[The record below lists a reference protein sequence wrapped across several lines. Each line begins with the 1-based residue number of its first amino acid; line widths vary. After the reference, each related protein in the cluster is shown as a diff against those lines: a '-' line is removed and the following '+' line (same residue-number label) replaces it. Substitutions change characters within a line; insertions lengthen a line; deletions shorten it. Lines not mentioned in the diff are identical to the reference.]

1 MPAHPAS
8 APCRITYEG
17 QFKTGDAEGG
27 EERQVTRVQ
36 VTRVQVDTRQ
46 ARPDTGG
53 HAPGA
58 ADPAPGPAAGALCL
72 KVMDTPNA
80 PNPEAGAP
88 PGTSAELNGR
98 LSILLGQIAQGD
110 QTAFAEFYEAT
121 SRRVFGMARRVL
133 IDAELSEDTTQEV
146 FLQVWQ
152 NASKFNREA
161 GSPLAW
167 LMTISHRRAVD
178 KVRSSQSSSDREAK
192 YGASS
197 QEIDHD
203 SVSDEVGSRLE
214 AEAVVRCLAT
224 LTETQQES
232 VRLAYY
238 GGLTYREVA
247 EKLHAAVPTIK
258 SRIRDGLIRL
268 KTCLGVS

>member
-1 MPAHPAS
+1 M
-8 APCRITYEG
+8 T
-17 QFKTGDAEGG
+17 T
-27 EERQVTRVQ
+27 
-36 VTRVQVDTRQ
+36 VQVDRCP
-46 ARPDTGG
+46 ARRVAGG
-53 HAPGA
+53 LAPGGTHP
-58 ADPAPGPAAGALCL
+58 DPRSATGTLCL
-72 KVMDTPNA
+72 KVMETPNA
-80 PNPEAGAP
+80 PNPEATAP
-88 PGTSAELNGR
+88 PGSPADVNRR
-98 LSILLGQIAQGD
+98 LGALLEQIARGD
-110 QTAFAEFYEAT
+110 QAAFAEFYELT

-133 IDAELSEDTTQEV
+133 IDVELSEDTTQEV

-152 NASKFNREA
+152 NASKFNPEA

-178 KVRSSQSSSDREAK
+178 KVRSSQSSTDREAK

-197 QEIDHD
+197 QDIAHD
-203 SVSDEVGSRLE
+203 SVSDEVSSRLE
-214 AEAVVRCLAT
+214 AEAVVRCLET
-224 LTETQQES
+224 LTDTQQES

-247 EKLHAAVPTIK
+247 EKLNAAVPTIK

>member
-1 MPAHPAS
+1 
-8 APCRITYEG
+8 
-17 QFKTGDAEGG
+17 
-27 EERQVTRVQ
+27 
-36 VTRVQVDTRQ
+36 
-46 ARPDTGG
+46 
-53 HAPGA
+53 
-58 ADPAPGPAAGALCL
+58 
-72 KVMDTPNA
+72 MDTPNA
-80 PNPEAGAP
+80 PNPEAAAP
-88 PGTSAELNGR
+88 PSAAAELNRR
-98 LSILLGQIAQGD
+98 LAALLGQIAGGD
-110 QTAFAEFYEAT
+110 QAAFAEFYQLT

-133 IDAELSEDTTQEV
+133 IDPELSEDTTQEV

-152 NASKFNREA
+152 NAAKFNA
-161 GSPLAW
+161 DVGSPLAW

-178 KVRSSQSSSDREAK
+178 KVRSSQSSTDRESR

-214 AEAVVRCLAT
+214 AEAVVRCLDT
-224 LTETQQES
+224 LTDTQQES

-247 EKLHAAVPTIK
+247 EKLNAAVPTIK

>member
-1 MPAHPAS
+1 M
-8 APCRITYEG
+8 T
-17 QFKTGDAEGG
+17 TM
-27 EERQVTRVQ
+27 
-36 VTRVQVDTRQ
+36 QVDKCPSRRVAGDHDPAA
-46 ARPDTGG
+46 ARPD
-53 HAPGA
+53 PRS
-58 ADPAPGPAAGALCL
+58 AAGTLCL

-80 PNPEAGAP
+80 PIPEAAAP
-88 PGTSAELNGR
+88 PGTPADVNRR
-98 LSILLGQIAQGD
+98 LGALLEQIAAGD
-110 QTAFAEFYEAT
+110 QAAFAEFYELT

-133 IDAELSEDTTQEV
+133 IDVELSEDTTQEV

-152 NASKFNREA
+152 NASKFNPEA

-178 KVRSSQSSSDREAK
+178 KVRSSQSSTDREAK

-197 QEIDHD
+197 QDIDHD

-224 LTETQQES
+224 LTDTQQES

-247 EKLHAAVPTIK
+247 EKLNAAVPTIK

>member
-1 MPAHPAS
+1 
-8 APCRITYEG
+8 
-17 QFKTGDAEGG
+17 
-27 EERQVTRVQ
+27 
-36 VTRVQVDTRQ
+36 
-46 ARPDTGG
+46 
-53 HAPGA
+53 
-58 ADPAPGPAAGALCL
+58 
-72 KVMDTPNA
+72 MDTPNA
-80 PNPEAGAP
+80 PNPEAAAP
-88 PGTSAELNGR
+88 PGTATDVNSR
-98 LSILLGQIAQGD
+98 LGTLLERIAQGD
-110 QTAFAEFYEAT
+110 QSAFAEFYGLT

-152 NASKFNREA
+152 NASKFNPEA

-178 KVRSSQSSSDREAK
+178 KVRSSQSSTDREAK

-203 SVSDEVGSRLE
+203 SVSDEVGNRLE

-224 LTETQQES
+224 LTATQQES

-247 EKLHAAVPTIK
+247 EKLNAAIPTIK

>member
-1 MPAHPAS
+1 METPDAPNTAAPS
-8 APCRITYEG
+8 APAPAG
-17 QFKTGDAEGG
+17 TGSA
-27 EERQVTRVQ
+27 
-36 VTRVQVDTRQ
+36 
-46 ARPDTGG
+46 ATG
-53 HAPGA
+53 
-58 ADPAPGPAAGALCL
+58 ADLNRHL
-72 KVMDTPNA
+72 
-80 PNPEAGAP
+80 
-88 PGTSAELNGR
+88 GT
-98 LSILLGQIAQGD
+98 LLGRIAGGD
-110 QTAFAEFYEAT
+110 RAAFAEFYGLT

-133 IDAELSEDTTQEV
+133 IDLELSEDATQEV

-152 NASKFNREA
+152 NAGTFNAAA

-178 KVRSSQSSSDREAK
+178 KVRSAQASTDREAK
-192 YGASS
+192 YGANS

-203 SVSDEVGSRLE
+203 SVSDEVGSRLD
-214 AEAVVRCLAT
+214 AEAVVRCLGT

-247 EKLHAAVPTIK
+247 ERLNCAIPTIK

-268 KTCLGVS
+268 KTCLEVS

>member
-1 MPAHPAS
+1 MTTLQVERCPA
-8 APCRITYEG
+8 R
-17 QFKTGDAEGG
+17 
-27 EERQVTRVQ
+27 
-36 VTRVQVDTRQ
+36 
-46 ARPDTGG
+46 RPLGG
-53 HAPGA
+53 HAPETVH
-58 ADPAPGPAAGALCL
+58 PGPGMASGALCL

-80 PNPEAGAP
+80 PNREAAAP
-88 PGTSAELNGR
+88 PGSSADVNRRLGEL
-98 LSILLGQIAQGD
+98 LEQIAQGD
-110 QTAFAEFYEAT
+110 QAAFAEFYRLT
-121 SRRVFGMARRVL
+121 SRRVYGMARRVL
-133 IDAELSEDTTQEV
+133 IDTELSEDTTQEV

-152 NASKFNREA
+152 NASKFNPEA

-178 KVRSSQSSSDREAK
+178 KVRSSQSSTDREAK

-214 AEAVVRCLAT
+214 AEAVVRCLGT
-224 LTETQQES
+224 LTDTQQES

-247 EKLHAAVPTIK
+247 ERLNAAVPTIK

>member
-1 MPAHPAS
+1 M
-8 APCRITYEG
+8 RTM
-17 QFKTGDAEGG
+17 
-27 EERQVTRVQ
+27 
-36 VTRVQVDTRQ
+36 QVDRRP
-46 ARPDTGG
+46 ARRTAGG
-53 HAPGA
+53 HAPA
-58 ADPAPGPAAGALCL
+58 AARPDPLSAAGTLCL
-72 KVMDTPNA
+72 TVMDTPNA
-80 PNPEAGAP
+80 PIPEASAP
-88 PGTSAELNGR
+88 PGTPADTNRR
-98 LSILLGQIAQGD
+98 LGALLEQIAAGD
-110 QTAFAEFYEAT
+110 QTAFAKFYELT

-133 IDAELSEDTTQEV
+133 IDAELSEDATQEV

-152 NASKFNREA
+152 NAAKFNPEA

-178 KVRSSQSSSDREAK
+178 KVRSSQSSTDREAK

-197 QEIDHD
+197 QVIDHD

-247 EKLHAAVPTIK
+247 EKLNAAVPTIK

>member
-1 MPAHPAS
+1 MTLLKTRRA
-8 APCRITYEG
+8 APSVSPFPRG
-17 QFKTGDAEGG
+17 STGRDA
-27 EERQVTRVQ
+27 QVSS
-36 VTRVQVDTRQ
+36 
-46 ARPDTGG
+46 
-53 HAPGA
+53 PG
-58 ADPAPGPAAGALCL
+58 DLCWV
-72 KVMDTPNA
+72 VMETPNA
-80 PNPEAGAP
+80 PNSEAPAAVTDSP
-88 PGTSAELNGR
+88 ADLSKR
-98 LSILLGQIAQGD
+98 LAGLLARIAGGD
-110 QTAFAEFYEAT
+110 QAAFAEFYQLT

-133 IDAELSEDTTQEV
+133 IDPELSEDTTQEV

-152 NASKFNREA
+152 NAAKFNPEA
-161 GSPLAW
+161 GSPLSW

-178 KVRSSQSSSDREAK
+178 KVRSSQSATDREAK

-197 QEIDHD
+197 QDVDHD
-203 SVSDEVGSRLE
+203 SVSAEVDSRLE
-214 AEAVVRCLAT
+214 AEAVVRCLET

-247 EKLHAAVPTIK
+247 EKLNAAVPTIK

>member
-1 MPAHPAS
+1 VTTVQVRRLAAQDAGSHS
-8 APCRITYEG
+8 APP
-17 QFKTGDAEGG
+17 DSP
-27 EERQVTRVQ
+27 
-36 VTRVQVDTRQ
+36 D
-46 ARPDTGG
+46 ARPSS
-53 HAPGA
+53 P
-58 ADPAPGPAAGALCL
+58 ADLCL
-72 KVMDTPNA
+72 EVMETPNA
-80 PNPEAGAP
+80 PNPEATAS
-88 PGTSAELNGR
+88 PGTSADVNRR
-98 LSILLGQIAQGD
+98 LGDLLAQIGNGD
-110 QTAFAEFYEAT
+110 QAAFAEFYELT

-133 IDAELSEDTTQEV
+133 IDPELSEDTTQEV

-152 NASKFNREA
+152 NAGKFNPDA

-178 KVRSSQSSSDREAK
+178 KVRSSQSSTDREAR

-214 AEAVVRCLAT
+214 AEAVVRCLDT
-224 LTETQQES
+224 LTETQQQS

-247 EKLHAAVPTIK
+247 EKLDAAVPTIK

-268 KTCLGVS
+268 KTCLGGELR

>member
-1 MPAHPAS
+1 VTTLQVRRSPAGDPAADS
-8 APCRITYEG
+8 APPSG
-17 QFKTGDAEGG
+17 PDAGSSS
-27 EERQVTRVQ
+27 
-36 VTRVQVDTRQ
+36 
-46 ARPDTGG
+46 P
-53 HAPGA
+53 
-58 ADPAPGPAAGALCL
+58 ADLCL
-72 KVMDTPNA
+72 TVMDTPNA
-80 PNPEAGAP
+80 PNPEATASA
-88 PGTSAELNGR
+88 GTSADVNRR
-98 LSILLGQIAQGD
+98 LGDLLAQIANGD
-110 QTAFAEFYEAT
+110 QGAFAEFYELT

-133 IDAELSEDTTQEV
+133 IDPELSEDTTQEV
-146 FLQVWQ
+146 FIQVWQ
-152 NASKFNREA
+152 NAGKFNPEA

-178 KVRSSQSSSDREAK
+178 KVRSSQSSTDREAK

-214 AEAVVRCLAT
+214 AEAVVRCLDT
-224 LTETQQES
+224 LTETQQQS

-247 EKLHAAVPTIK
+247 EKLNAAVPTIK

>member
-1 MPAHPAS
+1 MTTLQVRRSPARDIAAHGAPA
-8 APCRITYEG
+8 T
-17 QFKTGDAEGG
+17 
-27 EERQVTRVQ
+27 
-36 VTRVQVDTRQ
+36 
-46 ARPDTGG
+46 
-53 HAPGA
+53 GA
-58 ADPAPGPAAGALCL
+58 AANGSSIADLCL
-72 KVMDTPNA
+72 RVMETPNA
-80 PNPEAGAP
+80 PNPEATTS
-88 PGTSAELNGR
+88 PGTSTDVNRR
-98 LSILLGQIAQGD
+98 LGDLLAQIATGD
-110 QTAFAEFYEAT
+110 QGAFAEFYELT

-133 IDAELSEDTTQEV
+133 IDPELSEDATQEV

-152 NASKFNREA
+152 NAAKFNPEA

-178 KVRSSQSSSDREAK
+178 KVRSSQSSNDREAK

-214 AEAVVRCLAT
+214 AEAVVRCLDT
-224 LTETQQES
+224 LTETQQQS

-247 EKLHAAVPTIK
+247 EKLNAAVPTIK